1 MNQFPYGEATET
13 MMKRLFNNLSEKDRR
28 HYASIEAA
36 KLGHGGIQYISELFD
51 IDRKTI
57 RAGIEELKKTTFAGQ
72 SESEE
77 KEAAEKRTNRR
88 RTRRSSKNSKK

>member
-36 KLGHGGIQYISELFD
+36 KLGHGGIQYISELFG

-57 RAGIEELKKTTFAGQ
+57 RTGIEELKKTTFAAQ
-72 SESEE
+72 DESEE
-77 KEAAEKRTNRR
+77 KEAAGKRTNRK
-88 RTRRSSKNSKK
+88 RTRRSSKNLKK

>member
-1 MNQFPYGEATET
+1 

-28 HYASIEAA
+28 HYASVEAA
-36 KLGHGGIQYISELFD
+36 KLGHGGILYISELFG

-72 SESEE
+72 SGFEE
-77 KEAAEKRTNRR
+77 KEAAEKPTNRK
-88 RTRRSSKNSKK
+88 RTRKSSKNSKK

>member
-1 MNQFPYGEATET
+1 MNQFPYNEGTET

-28 HYASIEAA
+28 HYASVEAA
-36 KLGHGGIQYISELFD
+36 KLEHGGMEYISELFG

-57 RAGIEELKKTTFAGQ
+57 RVGIEELKKTTFAGQ

-77 KEAAEKRTNRR
+77 KEAAEKRTTRK
-88 RTRRSSKNSKK
+88 RTRESSKNSKE